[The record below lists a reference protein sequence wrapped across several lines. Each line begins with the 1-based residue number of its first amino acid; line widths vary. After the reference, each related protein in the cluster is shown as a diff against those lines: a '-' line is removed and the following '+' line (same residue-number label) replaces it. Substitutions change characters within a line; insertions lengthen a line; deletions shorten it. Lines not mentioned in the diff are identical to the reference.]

1 MSSLGLP
8 APAPGAPTAAVAEPD
23 AAAPTT
29 AVAEPGATAPTAE
42 PGAAAPTT
50 AVAEP
55 GAAAPTAEPDA
66 TAQVGEPDAAAP
78 TAEPGAAAPVGEPG
92 AAAPVGEPDAAA
104 PVGEPGAAAPAAAA
118 ATVPWALLAVAVAST
133 SIIVGVIWD
142 ISWHRSI
149 GRDSFWTPA
158 HLAIYLGGI
167 VAGLSCGWLVL
178 RTTFAGSPR
187 ERAAGVS
194 FWGFRGPL
202 GAWLCVWGA
211 LAMVVSA
218 PFDDWW
224 HNAYG
229 LDVEILSPP
238 HVVLAMGMFGIG
250 AGAMLM
256 AVARQNRAPADR
268 VLQGLFPYAGGLVI
282 LMVATLF
289 AEYIMTPNQQHA
301 PTFFLVSAAI
311 FPFLLTGIARG
322 AASRWG
328 ATAAGGA
335 YMGVTLLMMW
345 TLQLFPA
352 QPMLA
357 PILRDIDR
365 MVPPSFPILL
375 VAPALV
381 IDAAI
386 RRMPAGVGGIRRLAG
401 AAGAGVAAMLA
412 LAAVQWPFAGFLL
425 TEGARNFVFAAD
437 QFGYNVAPGAFQYEF
452 WGEPMTAGAAGRTA
466 LVAAV
471 SAALGLW
478 CGDWLARVRR

>member
-1 MSSLGLP
+1 MSILGLSP
-8 APAPGAPTAAVAEPD
+8 PAPGAPAPTAEVAVPKAAPAAEVAVPKAAAKVAAAPAPAVAVPD
-23 AAAPTT
+23 AAAPAAT
-29 AVAEPGATAPTAE
+29 VAA
-42 PGAAAPTT
+42 
-50 AVAEP
+50 
-55 GAAAPTAEPDA
+55 
-66 TAQVGEPDAAAP
+66 PDAATP
-78 TAEPGAAAPVGEPG
+78 AAAVAVPKAATP
-92 AAAPVGEPDAAA
+92 AAAVAVPK
-104 PVGEPGAAAPAAAA
+104 AAAPAAAA
-118 ATVPWALLAVAVAST
+118 ATVPWPLAAVVFAST
-133 SIIVGVIWD
+133 SIIVGLLWD

-158 HLAIYLGGI
+158 HLAIYLGGV

-178 RTTFAGSPR
+178 RTTFGNSPR

-202 GAWLCVWGA
+202 GAWICIWGA
-211 LAMVVSA
+211 LAMIASA

-238 HVVLAMGMFGIG
+238 HVVLAMGIYGIG

-256 AVARQNRAPADR
+256 AVARQNRAAAGDR
-268 VLQGLFPYAGGLVI
+268 VLPRLFAYSGGLVI

-289 AEYIMTPNQQHA
+289 AEYIMLPNHQHA
-301 PTFFLVSAAI
+301 PAFFLVSAAT

-328 ATAAGGA
+328 ATGAAGV

-357 PILRDIDR
+357 PILRGIDR

-375 VAPALV
+375 MAPALV
-381 IDAAI
+381 IDAVVS
-386 RRMPAGVGGIRRLAG
+386 RMPAGVGGIRRLA
-401 AAGAGVAAMLA
+401 AAAAAGVAAMAA
-412 LAAVQWPFAGFLL
+412 LAAVQWPFAEFLL
-425 TEGARNFVFAAD
+425 TEGARNFFFAAD
-437 QFGYNVAPGAFQYEF
+437 QFDFDVAPGAFQYEF
-452 WGEPMTAGAAGRTA
+452 WGGPMTAGAAGWTA

-471 SAALGLW
+471 SAAQGLW

>member
-1 MSSLGLP
+1 MSILAPP
-8 APAPGAPTAAVAEPD
+8 APSP
-23 AAAPTT
+23 
-29 AVAEPGATAPTAE
+29 
-42 PGAAAPTT
+42 
-50 AVAEP
+50 
-55 GAAAPTAEPDA
+55 
-66 TAQVGEPDAAAP
+66 
-78 TAEPGAAAPVGEPG
+78 
-92 AAAPVGEPDAAA
+92 
-104 PVGEPGAAAPAAAA
+104 AAPAAVPAA
-118 ATVPWALLAVAVAST
+118 AARAARTVPWTVLAVAFAST
-133 SIIVGVIWD
+133 SVIVGVLWD

-158 HLAIYLGGI
+158 HLAIYLGG
-167 VAGLSCGWLVL
+167 VAAGLSCGWLVL

-187 ERAAGVS
+187 DRAGGVS

-202 GAWLCVWGA
+202 GAWVCIWGA
-211 LAMVVSA
+211 LAMIVSA

-224 HNAYG
+224 HGAYG

-238 HVVLAMGMFGIG
+238 HVVLALGIYGIG
-250 AGAMLM
+250 VGAMLM
-256 AVARQNRAPADR
+256 AVARQNRAPAADR
-268 VLQGLFPYAGGLVI
+268 VLHRLFTYAGGLVI

-289 AEYIMTPNQQHA
+289 AEYIMLPNHQHA
-301 PTFFLVSAAI
+301 PAFFLVSAAA

-328 ATAAGGA
+328 ATGAAGV
-335 YMGVTLLMMW
+335 YMGVTLLMIW

-357 PILRDIDR
+357 PILRQIDS

-386 RRMPAGVGGIRRLAG
+386 HRIPAGVGGVRRLAM
-401 AAGAGVAAMLA
+401 AAAAGVAAMIA
-412 LAAVQWPFAGFLL
+412 LTAVQWPFAEFLL
-425 TEGARNFVFAAD
+425 TEPARNFLFAAD
-437 QFGYNVAPGAFQYEF
+437 RFEFQVAPGAFQYEF
-452 WGEPMTAGAAGRTA
+452 WGGQMTAGAAGGTA

-478 CGDWLARVRR
+478 WGDWMARVRR

>member
-1 MSSLGLP
+1 VTQP
-8 APAPGAPTAAVAEPD
+8 VAAPTAEAAQPD
-23 AAAPTT
+23 AAPTT
-29 AVAEPGATAPTAE
+29 AEVTQPD
-42 PGAAAPTT
+42 
-50 AVAEP
+50 
-55 GAAAPTAEPDA
+55 AAPTAAAVTEPD
-66 TAQVGEPDAAAP
+66 TAPTTTEVTEPDAAAP
-78 TAEPGAAAPVGEPG
+78 TAEVTQ
-92 AAAPVGEPDAAA
+92 PDAAA
-104 PVGEPGAAAPAAAA
+104 PTAAAPA
-118 ATVPWALLAVAVAST
+118 VPWPLVAVAFAST
-133 SIIVGVIWD
+133 SIIVGVLWD

-178 RTTFAGSPR
+178 RTTFAGSPE
-187 ERAAGVS
+187 ERAAGVR

-202 GAWLCVWGA
+202 GAWLCIWGA
-211 LAMVVSA
+211 LAMVISA

-256 AVARQNRAPADR
+256 VVARQNRAAADDR
-268 VLQGLFPYAGGLVI
+268 VLRGLFPYAGGLVI

-437 QFGYNVAPGAFQYEF
+437 QFGYNVAPGAFQYQF